1 MAIASKD
8 ANEQECTWEGEV
20 NIWKAIV
27 WKLTSC
33 FFACRYGILFITD
46 VISFL
51 QKLILR
57 FVQKEATN
65 EAI

>member
-1 MAIASKD
+1 MSYNQDAS
-8 ANEQECTWEGEV
+8 EQECKWEGEV
-20 NIWKAIV
+20 KIWKAIV
-27 WKLTSC
+27 WRLTSC
-33 FFACRYGILFITD
+33 FFACRYGILFGTD
-46 VISFL
+46 VISF